1 MLLQR
6 TQVLYLS
13 PIWHQSTPYNFNPK
27 EFSILFCTLEALGI
41 YMTHTGTC
49 RQSTHTHRILLQKI
63 IQMIF
68 KDMKIYKYKCTFSFS
83 EWSSREHLYLLKKN
97 TLLIRTFW
105 HFVLDLSY
113 TVRYWML
120 STSLTDRTQV
130 KERIYL

>member
-68 KDMKIYKYKCTFSFS
+68 KDMKIYKYKCTFSFL

-97 TLLIRTFW
+97 HSTDKNILAFCFG
-105 HFVLDLSY
+105 FVLYSQVLNAKHKS
-113 TVRYWML
+113 
-120 STSLTDRTQV
+120 DR
-130 KERIYL
+130 